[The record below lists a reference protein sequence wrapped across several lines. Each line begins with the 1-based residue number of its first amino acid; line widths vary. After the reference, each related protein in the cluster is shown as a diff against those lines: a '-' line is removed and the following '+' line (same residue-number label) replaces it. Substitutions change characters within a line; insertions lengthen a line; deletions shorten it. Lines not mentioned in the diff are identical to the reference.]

1 MKNYLKYIGI
11 VLFTIFSF
19 YYTDKVLEL
28 SEYNNTIL
36 VSIDDY
42 ALLNDK
48 KCREGSINEEGIIL
62 GMSGISVDK
71 NKSYSNMKGIG
82 FREDLIEYK
91 SDKCILNKDDN
102 KDKYIISSN
111 KYNNNI
117 SLVIDT
123 VNLEYYEDMVSIAEN
138 ENVHLNILVSNNNYD
153 NLLYKENILL
163 KTNSD
168 IIKEFKKKCPN
179 FYCVNYN
186 SFDVI
191 DYCAK
196 EGINS
201 IKITNYIDSNL
212 LLYMKKNLDKG
223 KIYFI
228 KENIYNLN
236 ELLSTIKYI
245 KSRGYNIVSINE
257 LF

>member
-42 ALLNDK
+42 ASNNNK
-48 KCREGSINEEGIIL
+48 KCMEGSINEEGIIL

-123 VNLEYYEDMVSIAEN
+123 NNLEYYKDMISIAES

-153 NLLYKENILL
+153 SLLYKENILL

-196 EGINS
+196 EDINS

-212 LLYMKKNLDKG
+212 LLYKG
-223 KIYFI
+223 NIYFI